1 MKTTFALLLGL
12 LLLESCAKPI
22 SVREEVY
29 DVGVLDDLQ
38 KVCAANDGI
47 YVILID
53 YTANASVLTCSDIK
67 GKKITKKLKP
77 DPGLT
82 PGDQFSLGEIA
93 KHKANKSDSD
103 PCIRWSLGG
112 TPTYY
117 CW

>member
-1 MKTTFALLLGL
+1 MKTSFALLLGL

-29 DVGVLDDLQ
+29 DLGVLEDLQ
-38 KVCAANDGI
+38 KVCAVKDGI

-53 YTANASVLTCSDIK
+53 DTANAVKLPCLNIK
-67 GKKITKKLKP
+67 GKKITEKLKP
-77 DPGLT
+77 DYGLT

-93 KHKANKSDSD
+93 KHKAKKSDPD
-103 PCIRWSLGG
+103 PCIQWSLGG
-112 TPTYY
+112 KPTYY